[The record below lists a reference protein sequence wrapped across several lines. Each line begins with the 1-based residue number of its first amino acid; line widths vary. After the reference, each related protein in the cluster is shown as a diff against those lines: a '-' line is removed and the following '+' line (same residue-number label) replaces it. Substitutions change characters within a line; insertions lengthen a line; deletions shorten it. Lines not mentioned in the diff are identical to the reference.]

1 MYQLFISDKPNKK
14 YVVKYLTPLNK
25 GVSNKI
31 KYIYFGDTRYQD
43 YTTHHDL
50 YRKERY
56 INRHKKRE
64 DWNDLTKSGSWSR
77 YILWNKP
84 TIKQSMKDM
93 EKVFNIKIN

>member
-14 YVVKYLTPLNK
+14 YVVKYNIDSKL
-25 GVSNKI
+25 
-31 KYIYFGDTRYQD
+31 KYIYFGDTRYKD

-56 INRHKKRE
+56 INRHKNE
-64 DWNDLTKSGSWSR
+64 DWTNLNKAGTWSR

-93 EKVFNIKIN
+93 EKRFNIKIS